1 MSFMTLRRYPSAIV
15 LTTCILIV
23 QRICLKPPPI
33 PWRSRGNSTLGL
45 SCSYV
50 LPPLQDGTK
59 CAVFNRSV
67 VSDSA
72 TPWTVACQAPLSMGF
87 SRQEYR
93 SGQPFPPQRDLPDPE
108 MELTSP
114 AFAGGFISAEPPGKP
129 NLSSSL
135 PQNGFFIIASFSLN
149 TGRNKCL

>member
-1 MSFMTLRRYPSAIV
+1 MSPRAGVLGVGEEFTNMPSEYGKFSGSESVLRLWYKHVPSSSSSSWTQPEVFGMSFMTLRRYPSAIV

-93 SGQPFPPQRDLPDPE
+93 SG
-108 MELTSP
+108 
-114 AFAGGFISAEPPGKP
+114 
-129 NLSSSL
+129 
-135 PQNGFFIIASFSLN
+135 
-149 TGRNKCL
+149 